1 MTKKVTMTRE
11 LENVIRV
18 EGKKFAPPSPAQP
31 AVQPVSTESVWLS
44 DEAVESAVR
53 CLRHFYPDHTQEIAL
68 SVLQA
73 ASSLL
78 TEPKGKAKTEI
89 PEKAVEAAAEA
100 MWVSSLNSERWD
112 QVDYRLRWVF
122 REDALL
128 VLEAVELNLRNS
140 RK

>member
-1 MTKKVTMTRE
+1 MSRE
-11 LENVIRV
+11 LERVIRV
-18 EGKKFAPPSPAQP
+18 EGKKFAPPS
-31 AVQPVSTESVWLS
+31 AVQPVIPAPPENVWLS
-44 DEAVESAVR
+44 DAAVESAVR
-53 CLRHFYPDHTQEIAL
+53 CLRHFYPEHTNEIAL
-68 SVLQA
+68 SALQA

-78 TEPKGKAKTEI
+78 PEPKGKAKTQI

-100 MWVSSLNSERWD
+100 MWVSSLNSEKWD

-128 VLEAVELNLRNS
+128 ALEAVELNLRNS

>member
-1 MTKKVTMTRE
+1 MTRE

-18 EGKKFAPPSPAQP
+18 EGKKFAPPAPPQKSE
-31 AVQPVSTESVWLS
+31 VSSKVESIWLS
-44 DEAVESAVR
+44 DEAVSTAVR
-53 CLRHFYPDHTQEIAL
+53 CLRHFYPDQTKEIAL
-68 SVLQA
+68 SALQA

-78 TEPKGKAKTEI
+78 TEPKSKAKTEI

-100 MWVSSLNSERWD
+100 MWVNSLNSEKWD
-112 QVDYRLRWVF
+112 QIDYRLRWVF

-140 RK
+140 RN